1 MKNFN
6 LPTKVFFLAQSST
19 GLPHNFYEQAELHFS
34 SVELFTSSLLL
45 NIVYFP
51 YLGIYQ
57 SYQLDYVDMTN
68 TNFFLTACHFWQLI
82 YILLQYNLEVH
93 VFLKSWS
100 RSSKLQARII
110 IKRKDYF
117 TPYGW
122 MGNASRHSH
131 IVVEA
136 RVTCVTWCRIPL
148 YLFHFLGER

>member
-1 MKNFN
+1 
-6 LPTKVFFLAQSST
+6 
-19 GLPHNFYEQAELHFS
+19 
-34 SVELFTSSLLL
+34 
-45 NIVYFP
+45 
-51 YLGIYQ
+51 
-57 SYQLDYVDMTN
+57 MTN

-148 YLFHFLGER
+148 YLFHFLGERKRKNCTILLSHRPTKRICHFWCDKVSKLKMKTIVVLKVVTYLNNYLC